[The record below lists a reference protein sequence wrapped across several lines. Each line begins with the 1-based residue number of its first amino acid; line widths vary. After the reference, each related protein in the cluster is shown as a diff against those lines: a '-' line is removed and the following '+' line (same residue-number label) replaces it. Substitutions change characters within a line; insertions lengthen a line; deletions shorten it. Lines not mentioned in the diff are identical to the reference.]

1 MKTNQFARL
10 SALLIAGLSL
20 HHLSQAATS
29 NQITKRDF
37 RASVCNITELTV
49 NYTLDE
55 AYSEPLISSKMKW
68 LAGSNTSPNCLTKL
82 TFIYMKI
89 KKNDGATGYIKLSP
103 KIVGSGQSFGPLT
116 TESPSWANLI
126 CDSTSKNANC
136 LTKSEAQPIYAQ
148 LPRIDAFEVVAEASI
163 VQQTTAVADSRS
175 KQTKSSDSN
184 STAAFSFD
192 SLLEEAIDSTIQP
205 LQQRLTEVGAAADAP
220 EEPEAEK
227 TSPQEQARLLALRE
241 QELAEEAKNNVVILI
256 NTKLAQYSTPASSC
270 ESGRSV
276 TSSVNVTGTC
286 QMNFRSVVKHQFL
299 CEDDGKPK
307 QISSSSNADLD
318 FARDIDRILPLRISA
333 SGWVALILNLNRKL
347 GQIDSGVYKVNRW
360 QFTTHDSHL
369 KDMETLAS
377 SLATLKS
384 YCERNS

>member
-1 MKTNQFARL
+1 M
-10 SALLIAGLSL
+10 SALLMAGLSL

-29 NQITKRDF
+29 KQITKHDF
-37 RASVCNITELTV
+37 RASVCNITELTIS
-49 NYTLDE
+49 YTFDE
-55 AYSEPLISSKMKW
+55 AYSEPLLSSKMKW

-89 KKNDGATGYIKLSP
+89 KKNDGSTGYIKLSP
-103 KIVGSGQSFGPLT
+103 EIVGSGQSFGPLT

-126 CDSTSKNANC
+126 CHSTSKNASC

-175 KQTKSSDSN
+175 KQAESSDGN
-184 STAAFSFD
+184 SKAAFSFN
-192 SLLEEAIDSTIQP
+192 SLLEEAIDNTIQP
-205 LQQRLTEVGAAADAP
+205 LQQRVTEAAI
-220 EEPEAEK
+220 EEPEREK
-227 TSPQEQARLLALRE
+227 TSRQEQARLLALRE

-256 NTKLAQYSTPASSC
+256 NTKLAQYSTPASAC

-276 TSSVNVTGTC
+276 ASSVSVTGTC

-333 SGWVALILNLNRKL
+333 SGWVALILNLNSKL
-347 GQIDSGVYKVNRW
+347 GQTDSGDYKVNRW
-360 QFTTHDSHL
+360 QFTTDDSHL
-369 KDMETLAS
+369 NDMETLAS

-384 YCERNS
+384 YCERYS

>member
-1 MKTNQFARL
+1 MKTNRFALL
-10 SALLIAGLSL
+10 SALLIAGLTL

-37 RASVCNITELTV
+37 RASVCNIAELTV
-49 NYTLDE
+49 SYTFDE

-68 LAGSNTSPNCLTKL
+68 LAGSNTSPKCLTKL

-89 KKNDGATGYIKLSP
+89 KKNDGSAGYIKLNP
-103 KIVGSGQSFGPLT
+103 EIVGSGQSFGPLT

-126 CDSTSKNANC
+126 CDSTSKNASC
-136 LTKSEAQPIYAQ
+136 LTKSDAQSIYAQ
-148 LPRIDAFEVVAEASI
+148 LPRIDSFEVVAEATI
-163 VQQTTAVADSRS
+163 VQQTTAAAGSSS
-175 KQTKSSDSN
+175 KRTKSSDRN

-192 SLLEEAIDSTIQP
+192 SLLEEAIDRTIQP
-205 LQQRLTEVGAAADAP
+205 LQQRVTEAVAADPP
-220 EEPEAEK
+220 EEPEAKE
-227 TSPQEQARLLALRE
+227 TSPQEQARLLAVRE

-286 QMNFRSVVKHQFL
+286 QMNFRSVMKHQFL
-299 CEDDGKPK
+299 CADDGRPK
-307 QISSSSNADLD
+307 QISSASHADLD

-347 GQIDSGVYKVNRW
+347 GQTDSGNYKVNRW

-369 KDMETLAS
+369 TDMETLAS